1 MFKSTLTIFLL
12 SSLSSALAFEKC
24 SNDYTS
30 AKVLETNS
38 GRIAGECRTIP
49 LSYSNSTKTQVQIF
63 TWLSVPFAEP
73 PTNEN
78 RFKPPL
84 PKKPWN
90 STLNGTAWPNACMQA
105 GNPRSSE
112 DCLYL
117 NIFSPASAYLNKQN
131 LAPILVF
138 IHGGGFVVGRTS
150 SDIFEPSSLAAH
162 SGIVVVTIQYRLDS
176 FGFLYLSES
185 EAVGNQALLDQ
196 SLALR
201 WIHENA
207 ARFGGDSSRI
217 SLSGESAGS
226 WSVGYHLVYR
236 KSWPY
241 FRNAIMGSGA
251 PTYKSFPLLS
261 PTEATRRA
269 KDLLG
274 YLGCNRSSSNR
285 EIIECA
291 QRLEANS
298 ILNATQFYLNDR
310 IFING
315 LRALSSL
322 APFAFVFD
330 NRTFT
335 KPIEESLARGEFK
348 KCSLITGSNTNE
360 FAFFLPSLGLLG
372 DDPAKWDAM
381 ARNFSATQL
390 RGWLSE
396 TFHFYPSYPARSED
410 SFVSSVLNEY
420 MPSGQPGE
428 DIYLNYYSHIL
439 SDFVFTC
446 PVLQMAEI
454 YSRAK
459 LSSYVYSYNFR
470 ISTSVL
476 PEVLGVAHVDELAV
490 VFAEPLGSKEA
501 SEETARNPWSSAN
514 HEYSSEEKKFTE
526 DFLVYWTN
534 FIKHNDPN
542 YGLSR
547 ASSGRWRTFFDVFT
561 DLDRLNASQKE
572 NGGAYMMFNR
582 TSMRSVSGYGMSR
595 CSFWNYTRDGSRAN
609 QPVSVWSSLVDFI
622 YNFLAYLFSK

>member
-1 MFKSTLTIFLL
+1 ML
-12 SSLSSALAFEKC
+12 SLLSSALAFEKC

-49 LSYSNSTKTQVQIF
+49 LSYSNSTKTQAQIF
-63 TWLSVPFAEP
+63 AWLSVPFAEP

-78 RFKPPL
+78 RFRPPL
-84 PKKPWN
+84 PKTPWN

-117 NIFSPASAYLNKQN
+117 NIFSPASAYLNKQR
-131 LAPILVF
+131 APILVF
-138 IHGGGFVVGRTS
+138 IHSGGFVAGRTS
-150 SDIFEPSSLAAH
+150 SDMNEPSTLAAH

-176 FGFLYLSES
+176 FGFLYLSETD
-185 EAVGNQALLDQ
+185 AVGNQALLDQ

-217 SLSGESAGS
+217 SLSGQR
-226 WSVGYHLVYR
+226 SVGYHLVYE
-236 KSWPY
+236 KSWPH

-274 YLGCNRSSSNR
+274 YLGCNRSSSNG
-285 EIIECA
+285 EIFKCA
-291 QRLEANS
+291 QRLEPRS
-298 ILNATQFYLNDR
+298 ILNATLFYLNDR

-315 LRALSSL
+315 LRGLLSNT
-322 APFAFVFD
+322 PFSFVLD

-360 FAFFLPSLGLLG
+360 FALFLPLLGLLG
-372 DDPAKWDAM
+372 DEPARWDAL
-381 ARNFSATQL
+381 ARNFSAAQL
-390 RGWLSE
+390 RGRLSE
-396 TFHFYPSYPARSED
+396 TFYFYPSYPQKSDD
-410 SFVSSVLNEY
+410 SFAASILNEY
-420 MPSGQPGE
+420 MPSGQPDV
-428 DIYLNYYSHIL
+428 DIYLNYYSHIV
-439 SDFVFTC
+439 SDFWFTC
-446 PVLQMAEI
+446 PVLEMAEI

-470 ISTSVL
+470 ISTSAL

-490 VFAEPLGSKEA
+490 VFAEPLSSKQA
-501 SEETARNPWSSAN
+501 SAETARNPWSSAYHN
-514 HEYSSEEKKFTE
+514 YSSEEKKFTE

-561 DLDRLNASQKE
+561 NLDRLNASQKE